1 MKSIKIS
8 FLFIFM
14 LAVASL
20 YAQTVTVEGYAFS
33 GNNQGY
39 LNEVVVTAYTGATP
53 QADAISNLEGKFS
66 MELPAGK
73 DYRFVA
79 SKGGF
84 KEKEVKGSTK
94 GKAAGDK
101 IYVKIPMER
110 SPGYIFEA
118 TLAEGKGGKV
128 VAPSDAVK
136 GATIEIYNN
145 TKKKPELVLRQH
157 KGHTFSHTFEKGN
170 QYIVLIRKEGFYTKR
185 LQANVDVNGCLLCFE
200 GLSNVQPGISDNL
213 TAENSAGTLVA
224 NIDLRRIVIGEAI
237 EVNNILYEYGKS
249 NITPTAAIELDKLAG
264 LLNDNPH
271 IIVELGSHTDCR
283 DLQGPNQILSEK
295 RAQSAV
301 DYLITK
307 GGIAASRLTYKG
319 YGEMELKLKECD
331 CNKAKPAAEKC
342 TEGQHAQ
349 NRRTEF
355 KVLQIQ
361 KIDEE
366 NQGSLASSMME
377 QSMEEILEEIENS
390 VIQVPEGGFPP
401 QEVANDVNKA
411 QVKADTKANTS
422 KEEWKKIMSGQSEV
436 VQIPADAVPPTGSDK
451 AIQKPTLGKGAAAE
465 ANKAMAG
472 KTEAVERV
480 TLPTP
485 RGERKAADEVVEEI
499 VEEVEEVMEEVE
511 APNVSYPNKRGLEVE
526 ETVKEVEEIME
537 ETVETVQEKVTL
549 PTPRNKTIPAVDTP
563 NPPSPITDPMSDA
576 DVMPEK
582 MEVDTPEP
590 EKPTLPAIIQP
601 KSNAVTPSAKGGI
614 ELSTDYTGY
623 KIQLIGAPSP
633 LPKDHEIFKEFAFVT
648 VQETM
653 VGEYLYLIGDFR
665 NGIQADT
672 FMERNILPSFP
683 QAQVVQFEAGKRVK
697 Q

>member
-8 FLFIFM
+8 LLFIFM
-14 LAVASL
+14 LAAMSL
-20 YAQTVTVEGYAFS
+20 QAQTVTIEGYAFAS
-33 GNNQGY
+33 NNQGY
-39 LNEVVVTAYTGATP
+39 LNEVVVTAYLGTAP
-53 QADAISNLEGKFS
+53 QGNAISDIEGKFT
-66 MELPAGK
+66 MQLPAGK

-84 KEKEVKGSTK
+84 KEKQMAGSTK

-101 IYVKIPMER
+101 VYVKIPMER

-128 VAPSDAVK
+128 DSPSDAIK

-145 TKKKPELVLRQH
+145 TQKKPELVLRQH

-170 QYIVLIRKEGFYTKR
+170 QYILLIRKEGFYTKR

-213 TAENSAGTLVA
+213 TAGNSAGTLVA
-224 NIDLRRIVIGEAI
+224 NIDMRRIVIGEAI
-237 EVNNILYEYGKS
+237 EINNILYEYGKWD
-249 NITPTAAIELDKLAG
+249 ITPTAAIELDKLAG

-271 IIVELGSHTDCR
+271 LVVELGAHTDCR
-283 DLQGPNQILSEK
+283 DLQAPNQILSEK
-295 RAQSAV
+295 RARSAV
-301 DYLITK
+301 DYLVQK
-307 GGIAASRLTYKG
+307 GGIKASRLTYKG
-319 YGEMELKLKECD
+319 YGEMQLKVKECD
-331 CNKAKPAAEKC
+331 CDKAKTPAQKC

-355 KVLQIQ
+355 KVLQVL

-377 QSMEEILEEIENS
+377 QNMDQIMEELENS

-401 QEVANDVNKA
+401 KDVANDVNKA
-411 QVKADTKANTS
+411 KVNSES
-422 KEEWKKIMSGQSEV
+422 KPKSNDEELEKIMRGESEV
-436 VQIPADAVPPTGSDK
+436 IQIPAEGVPPTGDNK
-451 AIQKPTLGKGAAAE
+451 VVQKPKLGKDPASGREQIKEIANEAE
-465 ANKAMAG
+465 K
-472 KTEAVERV
+472 RV

-485 RGERKAADEVVEEI
+485 RGQREVEQVEEIIEEIKTTPKVNIPAPRSMDVEGVVEEV
-499 VEEVEEVMEEVE
+499 VEEVEERITLP
-511 APNVSYPNKRGLEVE
+511 APRNKD
-526 ETVKEVEEIME
+526 TQAATI
-537 ETVETVQEKVTL
+537 
-549 PTPRNKTIPAVDTP
+549 PTPRSIEEPTTETGADM
-563 NPPSPITDPMSDA
+563 PPVAT
-576 DVMPEK
+576 
-582 MEVDTPEP
+582 
-590 EKPTLPAIIQP
+590 EKPTPPPVIQP
-601 KSNAVTPSAKGGI
+601 KTNNSAPSAKGGI
-614 ELSTDYTGY
+614 QLSADYTGY

-633 LPKDHEIFKEFAFVT
+633 LSKDHEVFQEFAFVT

-672 FMERNILPSFP
+672 FMERNILPRFP
-683 QAQVVQFEAGKRVK
+683 EAQVVQFEAGKRVK